1 LYKPAVLF
9 LFGILLGF
17 IIMEIEAY
25 SVADHPEDSL
35 GFLLFSLTRGGY
47 FAGVMYY
54 VLLIIILPFVAIPQL
69 KKKLTPKSFH
79 VYSFVC
85 GITFWG
91 AVNGFYILL
100 AKFLYP

>member
-1 LYKPAVLF
+1 MLF
-9 LFGILLGF
+9 LLGTLLGF
-17 IIMEIEAY
+17 VIMEIEAF
-25 SVADHPEDSL
+25 SVEDHPKDSL

-69 KKKLTPKSFH
+69 KKKLTSKSFH

-91 AVNGFYILL
+91 AVDGFYVLL
-100 AKFLYP
+100 TKFLYP

>member
-1 LYKPAVLF
+1 
-9 LFGILLGF
+9 
-17 IIMEIEAY
+17 MEIEAF
-25 SVADHPEDSL
+25 SVEDHPEDSL

-54 VLLIIILPFVAIPQL
+54 ALLLIILPFVAIPQL
-69 KKKLTPKSFH
+69 KKKLTPKSFQ

-91 AVNGFYILL
+91 AVDGLYVLL
-100 AKFLYP
+100 TKFLYP